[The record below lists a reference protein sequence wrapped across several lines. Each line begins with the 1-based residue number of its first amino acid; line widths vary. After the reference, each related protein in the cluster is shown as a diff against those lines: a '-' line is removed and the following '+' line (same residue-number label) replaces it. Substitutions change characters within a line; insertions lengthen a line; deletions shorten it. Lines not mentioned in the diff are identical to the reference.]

1 MRHGST
7 HPGSGSF
14 LTFPVSGGALLNLV
28 AFVPTDLDVEESW
41 SAPGDVAA
49 LAATYNGWAKQV
61 RQVIKAMDHTFRWG
75 IYDRAP
81 LKLKTWSTDRITLL
95 GDAAH
100 AVTPQLGQGANQAVE
115 DAITLAVLLQDA
127 QAADIPMRLRRYE
140 DLRIERTRQVHDGS
154 REAGALYRST
164 ELSPGQQAERIVAIN
179 DRLQLD
185 THDAERIAN
194 DALSAL

>member
-7 HPGSGSF
+7 HRGSGSF

-61 RQVIKAMDHTFRWG
+61 RQVIEAMDHTFRWG

-81 LKLKTWSTDRITLL
+81 LKTWSTDRITLL

-115 DAITLAVLLQDA
+115 DAITLAVL
-127 QAADIPMRLRRYE
+127 RLGKLVRP
-140 DLRIERTRQVHDGS
+140 
-154 REAGALYRST
+154 AALYAGPDART
-164 ELSPGQQAERIVAIN
+164 P
-179 DRLQLD
+179 D
-185 THDAERIAN
+185 TVEGWKDVNATSIRWP
-194 DALSAL
+194 

>member
-7 HPGSGSF
+7 HRGSGSF

-49 LAATYNGWAKQV
+49 LAAAYNGWAKQV
-61 RQVIKAMDHTFRWG
+61 RQVIEAMDHTFRWG

-81 LKLKTWSTDRITLL
+81 LKTWSTDRITLL

-140 DLRIERTRQVHDGS
+140 DLRIERTRQIHDGS
-154 REAGALYRST
+154 RDAGALYRST
-164 ELSPGQQAERIVAIN
+164 ELLPGQQAERIVAIN

>member
-7 HPGSGSF
+7 HRGSGSF

-61 RQVIKAMDHTFRWG
+61 RQVIEAIDHTFRWG

-81 LKLKTWSTDRITLL
+81 LTRLTST
-95 GDAAH
+95 APAH
-100 AVTPQLGQGANQAVE
+100 RP
-115 DAITLAVLLQDA
+115 
-127 QAADIPMRLRRYE
+127 P
-140 DLRIERTRQVHDGS
+140 
-154 REAGALYRST
+154 
-164 ELSPGQQAERIVAIN
+164 P
-179 DRLQLD
+179 
-185 THDAERIAN
+185 
-194 DALSAL
+194 